1 VSARPF
7 ESGDFLGGKEP
18 MGGFRH
24 VCGFRGYDPMID
36 PPCPA
41 CTAPAVERLTVEH
54 DRALVALEQARWH
67 LDHAVRLLLAPTFA
81 ASQVLGDT
89 DGSALQS
96 SMDALRHT
104 KEMMARFTAHQKET
118 AA

>member
-1 VSARPF
+1 
-7 ESGDFLGGKEP
+7 
-18 MGGFRH
+18 M
-24 VCGFRGYDPMID
+24 
-36 PPCPA
+36 
-41 CTAPAVERLTVEH
+41 TAVERLTVEH

-104 KEMMARFTAHQKET
+104 KEMMARFTAHQKGE